1 MRYLKIVAISIAILL
16 GFAGVAIGIAAIGGK
31 FNQKPI
37 QLTEIYFSEESV
49 GGDET
54 NKALHK
60 YAVIEKATTFV
71 VSYLPSNATNRV
83 INVTIVGGNKSIFE
97 NVPSAITGGAPFT
110 LTPAKYDDGYN
121 KTGSILLKF
130 ENPYCST
137 ECYLH
142 IAIDQ
147 TISNTKVE
155 EDGKTVDCFNINTS
169 IDESGKEIPGLAIQD
184 NSTLGP
190 TYLMNSSSMMKNE
203 EDPNKGGRILWVKSN
218 FLNAVDPDTGTAFPA
233 QGDDGGT
240 STLYNP
246 ILFSLVSRNDGMEE
260 RIEANDIK
268 LTQTYDE
275 ATRSYMLRLTSENR
289 QTKQFYL
296 KMQMHRSYKLKSEF
310 ENSGFND
317 FKSKF
322 NDMLDLETNQEYK
335 DLCGKFKTFIN
346 KYYSVYFKPSDEN
359 NNNFIKN
366 EIIDS
371 SSDSYALNTIIKAI
385 DIVMVTQYQSFR
397 IIDINVNNFMFNS
410 ITKKWEFNVF
420 GNENTTIDDVSG
432 LSSSALTSK
441 FNLSFDIAGKSSD
454 LTDEQFKNEIKLL
467 KSNVKITPVVWDSKN
482 TDSKLSIAN
491 LISQNSN
498 AEYIYQNENINNSE
512 TNPFK
517 IVNAGKTEYKTGF
530 LDGSNFIEVIRNGN
544 EVKFVPKLPSK
555 LYSKDENTFKI
566 YLVFSIETV
575 DKDGNNKVFYNYIE
589 VVINRDSIIGN
600 LKVKEPKEM
609 IVNSEYLNA
618 NVYAGKTQSLE
629 YSIESEL
636 MQYKTV
642 KIFADEASIKI
653 GTDLSKINIAGKN
666 KANLIK
672 YENFNEDEKITY
684 KDAEN
689 KGITLIELGTI
700 TYDDQAQI
708 GVEIEAIC
716 AQFNSPVKLYA
727 VLILTDKDGNP
738 IDRDGKLLYQTVDE
752 NGKIKIID
760 NNGKVEY
767 KDGEKNVYYDFSG
780 KNLDTVDYYTLAWST
795 EPTDLKISS
804 VVDNIYFYTYIEEIG
819 GEGGNYNAL
828 YLDKKENKVKK
839 VEGGKFFLRNNRY
852 DEIDGAFTNLK
863 LISGEDYNGTLI
875 FTFNPLAIDKIDG
888 LADASSFTDNK
899 FTLNFN
905 YGLTGTDDATKKL
918 NSIYQNNHI
927 EAIKK
932 LLSLIGQ
939 NESGGYDLI
948 KASMSKNSVPL
959 NKDEIKKLLKII
971 SVKAIKNQNDDKN
984 PVVGFEVQIKSNSD
998 FGVSPTAQIK
1008 ISDKFIDVY
1017 RNVISEK
1024 KVLDKFNVMSVV
1036 SATYGINDIS
1046 QFSYGVDFLDEE
1058 GSGKKDIDIVGK
1070 FNGYKV
1076 KSYYQSQ
1083 SKFAGYY
1090 YVENGMDFN
1099 HSFIAD
1105 EEKMKEILQSKTDI
1119 GYSGTTCDLKYCY
1132 YYMIG
1137 SSINTIINES
1147 DLNISNYSFVDDD
1160 IINKNIE
1167 ELSDDE
1173 KKLLEKHKYNII
1185 DPSVNFQNAETNEF
1199 YKKLSENLKGN
1210 DSPLQLTLYAYG
1222 EDISGTL
1229 ENIFESDSYELINPD
1244 EGENAEKL
1252 LENLRKNVFAE
1263 TGENKKDFNF
1273 YKITLTTDK
1282 RLKLNKDYVANNE
1295 EIKLAIVYDFDLTR
1309 TFENPTS
1316 SFIKSTKLKFSFR
1329 EPSYYKNATANSWG
1343 DKIIFEDGVAN
1354 ISLPKEGE
1362 KIEGNLTIDLLGVNY
1377 VDFKDA
1383 SFGDGYFSYRKVS
1396 GSEDIEL
1403 TLTTDT
1409 ITKTETEQYPDALI
1423 RLEIPEFNTEGGKSL
1438 VYEIVFNFADGGGAK
1453 KIIFTLEIQP
1463 NGSYSLNK
1471 NYFYGATEELPNS
1484 NPNNWFGFD
1493 ADNKLVLLDGG
1504 FSSLSEKILSK
1515 NTSAITFEA
1524 SSNKITYDFAKEE
1537 GFYSAGSDT
1546 IVYKIKDNSLNSKLA
1561 DKIKIQSGTYGTKL
1575 EVEKL
1580 LTDAEFVLEIYK
1592 RIGGVGPY
1600 DYEKKTEVKVKVVA
1614 KDKIVLKNLSLT
1626 TGENGANS
1634 YYIANKAFNSGDSVV
1649 DDYVKLLS
1657 YTCNEI
1663 NWSQNTTPISDFAEY
1678 INSGNIK
1685 VFGEIK
1691 TEGSDKGQTELY
1703 DKTGSLGKNKYVIN
1717 GKSVY
1722 DLYFERNNTTNLTKN
1737 IFENAGMQIENVD
1750 VIDSPGSISSYNIVY
1765 NNLETELVAPIRI
1778 TFNGLTQYGDS
1789 VDILI
1794 PLLTYKLGVDANGT
1808 GANYAYDSDRDNLK
1822 LDGIGTVASY
1832 DNSTQKYIIN
1842 LNTMGAGN
1850 NALGNFFGFKIM
1862 QLFSNYEAQFGLD
1875 NISVVPVFDVVDA
1888 GELLPPGVS
1897 FMNNELI
1904 IGDGFSD
1911 TIELKAVLDYYVLNN
1926 GSAEKIFSISGVKI
1940 ELGISDVPMR
1950 LYYNS
1955 NNVFGNE
1962 LSFSSQKLSYTTN
1975 DTKTQLI
1982 PIISILNLPN
1992 NINLGDIFEYKK
2004 ISATEKESFS
2014 SFKIKEIKL
2023 INGTKI
2029 DEKTDPSVDKIGNY
2043 ITIGNAATFTLN
2055 IVAGK
2060 ENEIAEFTIEAI
2072 SSDENIYHINYVA
2085 RLNKDVD
2092 LTMSEIAINL
2102 NSIVSCSTYEI
2113 YSMTLFNDKIYKN
2126 SNESDRLK
2134 IDEYLKLSLGNLTC
2148 LKDGIEKVVIK
2159 AIEDGNEVYID
2170 LFAKEIKIVNDL
2182 STIVLDFDLNNLND
2196 KDETS
2201 LNYEIFSI
2209 YMFDGNTIGGVSLNE
2224 YASISDFKLSILK
2237 QNIQTIKIKMQK
2249 YNRKDPIIVTIDA
2262 PYLEET
2268 KYGDLSKLDNINL
2281 NIITGLEG
2289 ANYKLN
2295 GVYEYFSIN
2304 HDSTLKSTED
2314 NQEEIELVSNKGGK
2328 VNYVKIINNTIH
2340 KTIDLS
2346 KDKSFGLNSYKPKG
2360 VSGTISNINVLE
2372 MYVAGSEITTGF
2384 NNYVTKSGSNLTIVV
2399 GDVDYIAVTFK
2410 VGGVDCYAYFYNDST
2425 AIDDLSRGKSINL
2438 NGYTVSDLTCYNN
2451 NISSSDI
2458 PNYISND
2465 GNILQD
2471 GVTKITLTKSINNR
2485 TCKKTISTTMVE
2497 YYYPTTFNGTIESPQ
2512 LISTISLIDYRIAEI
2527 KDGGGSEVLQEN
2539 YDVYAKIEGDTLK
2552 CYSHNI
2558 SSIILT
2564 KTSGGVTY
2572 KIKVSKTP

>member
-169 IDESGKEIPGLAIQD
+169 TDENGKEIQGLAIQD

-203 EDPNKGGRILWVKSN
+203 ENPNKGGRILWVKSN

-246 ILFSLVSRNDGMEE
+246 ILFSLVSKNDGMEE

-322 NDMLDLETNQEYK
+322 NDMLNLETNQEYK

-420 GNENTTIDDVSG
+420 ENENTTIDDVSG

-441 FNLSFDIAGKSSD
+441 FNLSFDIAGESSD

-544 EVKFVPKLPSK
+544 EVEFVPKLPSK

-589 VVINRDSIIGN
+589 VVINKDNIIGN

-689 KGITLIELGTI
+689 KDITLIELGTI

-727 VLILTDKDGNP
+727 VLILTDKEGNP

-804 VVDNIYFYTYIEEIG
+804 VVDNIYFYTYIEKIG

-875 FTFNPLAIDKIDG
+875 FTFNPLAIDKIEG
-888 LADASSFTDNK
+888 LAEASKFEGNK

-948 KASMSKNSVPL
+948 KASMTKNGLPL
-959 NKDEIKKLLKII
+959 NKIETNELLEII
-971 SVKAIKNQNDDKN
+971 SIEEIRNGDDGNN
-984 PVVGFEVQIKSNSD
+984 PVVGFKVQIKSNSD

-1017 RNVISEK
+1017 SNVISEK

-1036 SATYGINDIS
+1036 SATYGINNIS
-1046 QFSYGVDFLDEE
+1046 QFSYGVDFLDVDDA
-1058 GSGKKDIDIVGK
+1058 KDIKIVGY

-1076 KSYYQSQ
+1076 KSYYQ

-1119 GYSGTTCDLKYCY
+1119 GYSGTACDLKYCY

-1185 DPSVNFQNAETNEF
+1185 DPSVNFKDAETNDF
-1199 YKKLSENLKGN
+1199 YKKLVADLEGN

-1229 ENIFESDSYELINPD
+1229 ENIFEGDSYEWINPD
-1244 EGENAEKL
+1244 ESKNTEL
-1252 LENLRKNVFAE
+1252 LANLRKNVFAE
-1263 TGENKKDFNF
+1263 TGENKNNFNF

-1329 EPSYYKNATANSWG
+1329 KPSYYENATPSSFG
-1343 DKIIFEDGVAN
+1343 EDEIGFDGKGVAN
-1354 ISLPKEGE
+1354 ISLPKVGE
-1362 KIEGNLTIDLLGVNY
+1362 IIGGSTIDLLGVNY
-1377 VDFKDA
+1377 VDFKGA

-1396 GSEDIEL
+1396 GSEDIGL
-1403 TLTTDT
+1403 KL
-1409 ITKTETEQYPDALI
+1409 KTETITNAEGEQYPDALI
-1423 RLEIPEFNTEGGKSL
+1423 RLEIPEFNTEGGKPL

-1471 NYFYGATEELPNS
+1471 NYFDGATEEPPNS

-1504 FSSLSEKILSK
+1504 FSSLSEKIPFK
-1515 NTSAITFEA
+1515 NESAITFEA

-1592 RIGGVGPY
+1592 RVGGVGPY

-1685 VFGEIK
+1685 VFGEIE
-1691 TEGSDKGQTELY
+1691 TEWQTELY
-1703 DKTGSLGKNKYVIN
+1703 DETSSLGKNKYVIN

-1737 IFENAGMQIENVD
+1737 IFENAGMQIENVE
-1750 VIDSPGSISSYNIVY
+1750 VIGSLGSISSYNIVY

-1875 NISVVPVFDVVDA
+1875 NISVVPSFSVNTELPLDV
-1888 GELLPPGVS
+1888 LLT
-1897 FMNNELI
+1897 NNELI

-1926 GSAEKIFSISGVKI
+1926 GSAEKVFSISGVKI
-1940 ELGISDVPMR
+1940 KLKISNVPMR
-1950 LYYNS
+1950 LFYNS
-1955 NNVFGNE
+1955 SNEFGNE

-1992 NINLGDIFEYKK
+1992 NINLGDIFEYMK

-2092 LTMSEIAINL
+2092 LTMSETVIYL
-2102 NSIVSCSTYEI
+2102 KDIVSCSTYEI

-2134 IDEYLKLSLGNLTC
+2134 IDEYLTLSLGNLTC

-2159 AIEDGNEVYID
+2159 AIEDGNVVYID

-2201 LNYEIFSI
+2201 LNYEIYSI
-2209 YMFDGNTIGGVSLNE
+2209 YMFDGNTIGVGSLNE

-2237 QNIQTIKIKMQK
+2237 QNIQTIEIEMKK
-2249 YNRKDPIIVTIDA
+2249 YNREAPIIVTIDA

-2268 KYGDLSKLDNINL
+2268 KYGDLSKSNNINL
-2281 NIITGLEG
+2281 NIITGLTD
-2289 ANYKLN
+2289 ATYKLKCEN
-2295 GVYEYFSIN
+2295 DKFSVN
-2304 HDSTLKSTED
+2304 VDGNSLNSNQD
-2314 NQEEIELVSNKGGK
+2314 NQKEIELVSNKGGK

-2340 KTIDLS
+2340 KLIDLS
-2346 KDKSFGLNSYKPKG
+2346 KDKSFGLNSYMPDG
-2360 VSGTISNINVLE
+2360 VSGTISNINVSE
-2372 MYVAGSEITTGF
+2372 MYVAGSIITTGF
-2384 NNYVTKSGSNLTIVV
+2384 NTYVNKSDSNLTITA
-2399 GDVDYIAVTFK
+2399 DYVDYIAVKFK
-2410 VGGVDCYAYFYNDST
+2410 VGGVDCYAYFYNNST
-2425 AIDDLSRGKSINL
+2425 EICDLSKGNSISL
-2438 NGYTVSDLTCYNN
+2438 NGYTVKDLTCNGNY
-2451 NISSSDI
+2451 IHSVSDI
-2458 PNYISND
+2458 PIYINTD
-2465 GNILQD
+2465 GSILQD
-2471 GVTKITLTKSINNR
+2471 GVTKITLTRTINNR
-2485 TCKKTISTTMVE
+2485 TCKRTISTTMVE
-2497 YYYPTTFNGTIESPQ
+2497 YYIAFSGTTDSPQ
-2512 LISTISLIDYRIAEI
+2512 LIPTISLSGYTIAEI
-2527 KDGGGSEVLQEN
+2527 KDGDGSVVSPEN
-2539 YDVYAKIEGDTLK
+2539 YVNYAKIESNILN
-2552 CYSHNI
+2552 CYSSNI

-2564 KTSGGVTY
+2564 KTSGSVTY
-2572 KIKVSKTP
+2572 TIKVLK

>member
-203 EDPNKGGRILWVKSN
+203 ENPNKGGRILWVKSN

-233 QGDDGGT
+233 QGQDGGV

-246 ILFSLVSRNDGMEE
+246 ILFSLVSRNNGMEE

-322 NDMLDLETNQEYK
+322 NDMLNLETNQEYK

-420 GNENTTIDDVSG
+420 GNENTTIDDISG

-441 FNLSFDIAGKSSD
+441 FNLSFDIAGESSD

-517 IVNAGKTEYKTGF
+517 IVNAGKMEYKTGF

-544 EVKFVPKLPSK
+544 EVEFVPKLPSK

-589 VVINRDSIIGN
+589 VVINKDNIIGN

-689 KGITLIELGTI
+689 KDITLIELGTI

-852 DEIDGAFTNLK
+852 DEIDSAFTNLK

-932 LLSLIGQ
+932 VLSLIGQ

-959 NKDEIKKLLKII
+959 NEDEIKKLLKII

-984 PVVGFEVQIKSNSD
+984 PVVGFEVQIKSNYD
-998 FGVSPTAQIK
+998 FGVSPTAQMK
-1008 ISDKFIDVY
+1008 ISDQFISVY
-1017 RNVISEK
+1017 RNVISEE

-1046 QFSYGVDFLDEE
+1046 KFAEKVVFLNDTPEDGEANEICFEGKFLD
-1058 GSGKKDIDIVGK
+1058 
-1070 FNGYKV
+1070 YKTQNYEQ
-1076 KSYYQSQ
+1076 K
-1083 SKFAGYY
+1083 
-1090 YVENGMDFN
+1090 
-1099 HSFIAD
+1099 
-1105 EEKMKEILQSKTDI
+1105 
-1119 GYSGTTCDLKYCY
+1119 YSL
-1132 YYMIG
+1132 G

-1229 ENIFESDSYELINPD
+1229 ENIFESDSYEVIDESKNADLI
-1244 EGENAEKL
+1244 
-1252 LENLRKNVFAE
+1252 ENLRKNVVAE
-1263 TGENKKDFNF
+1263 DGENKNNFNF

-1282 RLKLNKDYVANNE
+1282 TLKINKDYVANND
-1295 EIKLAIVYDFDLTR
+1295 EIKFAIVYDFDLTR
-1309 TFENPTS
+1309 TFEKPTA
-1316 SFIKSTKLKFSFR
+1316 SFIKATKLKFTF
-1329 EPSYYKNATANSWG
+1329 EKPSYYKNATKTSI
-1343 DKIIFEDGVAN
+1343 DEEITFEEGVAN
-1354 ISLPKEGE
+1354 ISLPKVGE
-1362 KIEGNLTIDLLGVNY
+1362 EIKGRSTIDLLGVNY

-1403 TLTTDT
+1403 TLGTDT
-1409 ITKTETEQYPDALI
+1409 ITIIETEQYPDALI

-1471 NYFYGATEELPNS
+1471 NYFDGAT

-1504 FSSLSEKILSK
+1504 FSSSSGNILFK
-1515 NTSAITFEA
+1515 NESAITFEA

-1561 DKIKIQSGTYGTKL
+1561 DKITMVDSDGNNCGTKL
-1575 EVEKL
+1575 EVKKL
-1580 LTDAEFVLEIYK
+1580 LIDAEFVLEIYK
-1592 RIGGVGPY
+1592 RTDEDGLY
-1600 DYEKKTEVKVKVVA
+1600 SYEKKTEVKVKVVA
-1614 KDKIVLKNLSLT
+1614 KDKIVLENLILT

-1657 YTCNEI
+1657 YTHNGF
-1663 NWSQNTTPISDFAEY
+1663 NWSQNAETISDYANY

-1691 TEGSDKGQTELY
+1691 TGGQTELY
-1703 DKTGSLGKNKYVIN
+1703 DETGSLGKNKYVIN

-1765 NNLETELVAPIRI
+1765 NNLETELVAPISI

-1808 GANYAYDSDRDNLK
+1808 GANYAYDSERDNLK
-1822 LDGIGTVASY
+1822 LDGIETVASY

-1955 NNVFGNE
+1955 SNEFGNE

-2014 SFKIKEIKL
+2014 SFNIKEIKL

-2043 ITIGNAATFTLN
+2043 ITIGSAITFTLN
-2055 IVAGK
+2055 IVAEK
-2060 ENEIAEFTIEAI
+2060 ENEIAEFTIETI
-2072 SSDENIYHINYVA
+2072 SRDGNIYHLNYVA
-2085 RLNKDVD
+2085 RLNEDVN
-2092 LTMSEIAINL
+2092 LTMSETAINL

-2113 YSMTLFNDKIYKN
+2113 YSMTLFNDKIYEY
-2126 SNESDRLK
+2126 SNELDKSK

-2182 STIVLDFDLNNLND
+2182 SINVLDFNLNNLND

-2209 YMFDGNTIGGVSLNE
+2209 YMFDGNTIGVGSLNE
-2224 YASISDFKLSILK
+2224 YASISDFKLSIG
-2237 QNIQTIKIKMQK
+2237 QPNIQTIKIKMQK

-2268 KYGDLSKLDNINL
+2268 KYGDLSKNDAIDL
-2281 NIITGLEG
+2281 NSITELTD
-2289 ANYKLN
+2289 ATYKLKGEN
-2295 GVYEYFSIN
+2295 DKFIVDDDGI
-2304 HDSTLKSTED
+2304 TLKSAED
-2314 NQEEIELVSNKGGK
+2314 NQKEIELVSNKGGK

-2346 KDKSFGLNSYKPKG
+2346 KDKSFGLNSYMPDG
-2360 VSGTISNINVLE
+2360 VSGTISNINVSE

-2384 NNYVTKSGSNLTIVV
+2384 NNTYVTKSGSNLTITA
-2399 GDVDYIAVTFK
+2399 DYVDYIAVKFE
-2410 VGGVDCYAYFYNDST
+2410 VDGVDCYAYFYNNST
-2425 AIDDLSRGKSINL
+2425 EICDLSKGNSISL
-2438 NGYTVSDLTCYNN
+2438 NGYTVKDLTCNGNY
-2451 NISSSDI
+2451 IHSVSDI
-2458 PNYISND
+2458 PIYINTD
-2465 GNILQD
+2465 GSILQD
-2471 GVTKITLTKSINNR
+2471 GVTKITLTRTINNR
-2485 TCKKTISTTMVE
+2485 TCKRTISTTMVE
-2497 YYYPTTFNGTIESPQ
+2497 YYITFSGTTDSPQ
-2512 LISTISLIDYRIAEI
+2512 PISTISLSGYTIAEI
-2527 KDGGGSEVLQEN
+2527 KDGDGSVVSPEN
-2539 YDVYAKIEGDTLK
+2539 YVNYAKIESNILN
-2552 CYSHNI
+2552 CYSSDI

-2572 KIKVSKTP
+2572 TIKVLKTP